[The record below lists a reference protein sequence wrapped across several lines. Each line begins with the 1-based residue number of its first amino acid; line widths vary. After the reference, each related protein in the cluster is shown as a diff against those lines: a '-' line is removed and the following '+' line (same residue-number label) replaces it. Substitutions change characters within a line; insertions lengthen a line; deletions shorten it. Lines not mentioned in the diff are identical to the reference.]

1 MPYSEE
7 FEAKRDIMVSKIT
20 ASPFFRG
27 NLSSLKTH

>member
-20 ASPFFRG
+20 ASPF
-27 NLSSLKTH
+27 LEEI